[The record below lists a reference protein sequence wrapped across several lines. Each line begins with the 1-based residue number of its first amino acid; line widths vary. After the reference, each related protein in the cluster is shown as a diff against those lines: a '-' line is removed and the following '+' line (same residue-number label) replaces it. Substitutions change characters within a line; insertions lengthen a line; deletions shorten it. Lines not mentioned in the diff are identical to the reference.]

1 MIRCYTTI
9 LSAPVDRDSS
19 PQAEATEGKLQPEQ
33 RASTELRLLAT
44 PNVDV
49 AGLGRSSAPASKHDE
64 EIEASCS

>member
-33 RASTELRLLAT
+33 RASTKLELLAT
-44 PNVDV
+44 PNVGE
-49 AGLGRSSAPASKHDE
+49 AGLERSDAPAPSAWEGD
-64 EIEASCS
+64 